1 MWCPQPVDT
10 PWPAREGD
18 MKQDVFDILLY
29 LFENYMVDESELEHD
44 RDSLQIELQDAGFRK
59 HEISKAFDWLEGL
72 SAIDYDGEVRRGD
85 TQSFRIYSD
94 EEMAKLDSDCR
105 GFLLF
110 LEQMGVLDQATRE
123 MVIDRVMALDNSDE
137 VELDQLKWV
146 ILMVLFNQP
155 GQEAAV
161 AWMEDLVLDEMVA
174 QIH

>member
-1 MWCPQPVDT
+1 
-10 PWPAREGD
+10 

-29 LFENYMVDESELEHD
+29 LFENYMYEENELEHD

-59 HEISKAFDWLEGL
+59 HEIGKAFDWLEGL
-72 SAIDYDGEVRRGD
+72 GAIDYDGEAKRGG

-94 EEMAKLDSDCR
+94 EEMVKLDSECR

-123 MVIDRVMALDNSDE
+123 MVIDRVMALENSEE

-161 AWMEDLVLDEMVA
+161 AWMEDLVMDEVVA

>member
-1 MWCPQPVDT
+1 
-10 PWPAREGD
+10 

-29 LFENYMVDESELEHD
+29 LFENYMYEENELEHD

-72 SAIDYDGEVRRGD
+72 GTIDYDGETKGSG

-94 EEMAKLDSDCR
+94 DEMAKLDSECR

-161 AWMEDLVLDEMVA
+161 AWMEDLVLDEVVA